1 MEPFA
6 GLTET
11 ASRPL
16 QALGHAQ
23 PDERGTPPPVGL
35 PALPVPTAQG
45 GPVPLV
51 ERHYTTPG
59 RPPLDTVRWVRKDA
73 RIDGPG
79 GAPVFEQTDVEVPES
94 WSQTAVNVVVSKY
107 FRGHLG
113 TPDRERSVRQLIG
126 RVVST
131 ITAWGEEQGYLTP
144 GSHESQAFADELT
157 WLLVHQ
163 RAAFNSPVW
172 FNVGVEPEPQCSAC
186 FILSVADS
194 MASILD
200 LAKTEGRIFKW
211 GSGAGT
217 NFSSLRGSEEAL
229 GGGGTASGPVSFM
242 RGFDAFAGVIKSG
255 GKTRR
260 AAKMVILNVDH
271 PDIEHFIRVKAD
283 EERKA
288 HALIDAGYDG
298 NFDATGGAYES
309 VSYQNANH
317 SVRVTDRFMQAVAG
331 DASWEL
337 RAVTDGHPM
346 GRMPARELFR
356 SMAEAAWFC
365 GDPGVQY
372 DTTINRWNTCAG
384 SGRIEGSN
392 PCSEY
397 MFLNNSACNLAS
409 LNLMSF
415 YDEQG
420 GFDTAGFAHAVALLT
435 IAMDI
440 IVDRASYP
448 TPEIARNSHLYRP
461 LGLGYANLGALLM
474 ARGLPYDSDGGRSYA
489 ATLTGL
495 MHGHAMRT
503 SARLAARLGPFARWD
518 ENRDAYLRVVHQHS
532 RAVDDI
538 DRRLVP
544 AGLFGQLKAVWRE
557 VQALPR
563 SGGTFRNAQLS
574 LLAPTGTIGFMMD
587 CDTTG
592 IEPEL
597 SLVRYKTLVG
607 GGVMKLVNGVVPRG
621 LAALRYRPE
630 QIERLQSYLT
640 EHGHLEGAP
649 DLDPAHVGV
658 FDCAFRPRNG
668 ERCIEPMGHL
678 RMMAAVQPFLSG
690 AISKTVNLPNEASV
704 EDIERIYM
712 EGWRLG
718 LKAVAVYRD
727 GCKRTQ
733 PLNTSPD
740 GNVDAAATIK
750 AAAEAEVAELP
761 ATARTHLPAERVS
774 LTHKFSV
781 AGHDGYITVGMY
793 PDGSPGEL
801 FVVISKQG
809 STINGLMDAFAT
821 AVSIA
826 LQYGVP
832 LEDLIRKF
840 SHVRF
845 EPSGFTGNQEIPF
858 AKSIIDYIFR
868 WMALRFG
875 VNDGDLA
882 QTELPLPPPGAN
894 LPSPPPLSS
903 EPRPHNEAAGVL
915 DAIDSQ
921 ADAPACP
928 ECGFITVR
936 NGSCYKCLNCGSSL
950 GCS

>member
-1 MEPFA
+1 MESFA
-6 GLTET
+6 GLTE
-11 ASRPL
+11 AAPRDLHAMDRPSIT
-16 QALGHAQ
+16 
-23 PDERGTPPPVGL
+23 ERTT
-35 PALPVPTAQG
+35 PVPGIAPLPLAATPAA
-45 GPVPLV
+45 PTPLV
-51 ERHYTTPG
+51 RRHFTRPG
-59 RPPLDTVRWVRKDA
+59 VSPLDGVQWTRTDA

-79 GAPVFEQTDVEVPES
+79 GEPVFEQTDVEVPAS
-94 WSQTAVNVVVSKY
+94 WSKTAVNVVVSKY

-113 TPDRERSVRQLIG
+113 TPGRERSVRQLIG
-126 RVVST
+126 RVVNT
-131 ITAWGEEQGYLTP
+131 ITAWGEEQGYLKP
-144 GSHESQAFADELT
+144 GGHESQTFADELT

-186 FILSVADS
+186 FILSVKDS

-217 NFSSLRGSEEAL
+217 NFSTLRGSEEAL

-271 PDIEHFIRVKAD
+271 PDIEHFIQVKAG
-283 EERKA
+283 EEKKA

-317 SVRVTDRFMQAVAG
+317 SVRLTDRFMQALQG
-331 DASWEL
+331 DADWEL
-337 RAVTDGHPM
+337 RAVTDGRSM
-346 GRMPARELFR
+346 KTLRARELFR
-356 SMAEAAWFC
+356 DMAEATWFC

-384 SGRIEGSN
+384 SGRIEASN

-415 YDEQG
+415 HDEHG
-420 GFDTAGFAHAVALLT
+420 RFDTEGFAHAAALLT

-440 IVDRASYP
+440 IVERASYP
-448 TPEIARNSHLYRP
+448 TPEIRENSHLFRP

-474 ARGLPYDSDGGRSYA
+474 ARGLPYDSDAGRAYA

-503 SARLAARLGPFARWD
+503 SARLAARLGPFARWE
-518 ENRDAYLRVVHQHS
+518 ENREAYLRVVHQHAQ
-532 RAVDDI
+532 AVDDV

-544 AGLFGQLKAVWRE
+544 AGLFGHLKAVWRE
-557 VQALPR
+557 VEAVPR
-563 SGGTFRNAQLS
+563 SGGSFRNAQLS

-607 GGVMKLVNGVVPRG
+607 GGVMKLVNGVVPEG
-621 LAALRYRPE
+621 LAALGYSRE
-630 QIERLQSYLT
+630 QVARLNDHLA
-640 EHGHLEGAP
+640 EHGHLETAP
-649 DLDPAHVGV
+649 DLDPAHQAV
-658 FDCAFRPRNG
+658 FDCAFRARG
-668 ERCIEPMGHL
+668 GKRCIEPMGHV

-690 AISKTVNLPNEASV
+690 AISKTVNLPNEATV
-704 EDIERIYM
+704 EDIERIYI

-733 PLNTSPD
+733 PLNTDPD
-740 GNVDAAATIK
+740 AGQAKEGASVP
-750 AAAEAEVAELP
+750 AEAEADTLGV
-761 ATARTHLPAERVS
+761 TARRHLPAERAS

-781 AGHDGYITVGMY
+781 AGHDGYITVGMF
-793 PDGSPGEL
+793 PNGRPGEL

-875 VNDGDLA
+875 INDGDLA
-882 QTELPLPPPGAN
+882 QTELPLLPPGG
-894 LPSPPPLSS
+894 PSPPPLSS
-903 EPRPHNEAAGVL
+903 EARPRSEAAGVL